1 MARLM
6 GQRDTTMTFRITLW
20 IPDLDGRVGKTRASF
35 RAHPGKSMA
44 CGI

>member
-6 GQRDTTMTFRITLW
+6 GKRDTTMTFRITLW
-20 IPDLDGRVGKTRASF
+20 IPDLDGRMDKAASF